1 MHSLIARIALSV
13 AVATP
18 TLSSA
23 ATPTAPS
30 STTLRA
36 VVEIEEE
43 VYRFTPANNGAGPM
57 WCGGST
63 CVVRDGER
71 VFASGLETLSEAK
84 PLNNVR
90 WLLFER
96 EGQRWNL
103 LLADPTGRT
112 REPSPLAILPGAH
125 LLLSANPT
133 LNSDPGAYAGPA
145 EPQILQ
151 FDLAEM
157 RAPFQLLRP
166 AWSGKPRFTEHS
178 YRSFAADGPN
188 RELLLLQNI
197 DYTHAEWTFRDRH
210 GDWSA
215 NGQLKWPMDDRP
227 ERPQPIRICYPNV
240 ALQNRAAYFCGVSD
254 IIEPN
259 PAWRA
264 YKRELTGREWDYD
277 FRRLFFTWS
286 PDLARENFRPWIEI
300 ASRESTCGGISPAI
314 SGSLPTT
321 PFTSS
326 GRNGHSTSAC
336 ANVSSRRPARPT
348 NSTTPSFATAR
359 SSSDVRSWKRARANR
374 ERFPPR
380 RDFISRRRTAY
391 SWFATLVAP
400 GPTGIP
406 SPRTAFSNSGREAN
420 RGAWASSPSSSRS
433 ISFSPPHPGPVQRH
447 RNFSIC
453 SGTRSTART
462 PSATPASG
470 STLWGQISNIDI
482 WSDGPKRNSPN
493 LPPGHCRLASGDRPP
508 HWLSMAPNAYRLFS
522 VRR

>member
-1 MHSLIARIALSV
+1 MHSLIAQIALSV
-13 AVATP
+13 AFATP

-63 CVVRDGER
+63 CLVRDGER
-71 VFASGLETLSEAK
+71 VFASGLETLPEAK

-96 EGQRWNL
+96 DAQRWNL
-103 LLADPTGRT
+103 LLADPAGRT
-112 REPSPLAILPGAH
+112 REPSPLVILPGAH

-145 EPQILQ
+145 EPQILE

-157 RAPFQLLRP
+157 GAPFQGLP
-166 AWSGKPRFTEHS
+166 PVWSGKPRFTEHS

-197 DYTHAEWTFRDRH
+197 DYTHVEWTFRDRH

-215 NGQLKWPMDDRP
+215 NGQLKWPMDNRP
-227 ERPQPIRICYPNV
+227 EKPQPIRICYPNV

-264 YKRELTGREWDYD
+264 YKKELTGREWDYD

-300 ASRESTCGGISPAI
+300 ASRESTCGGISPGDLWVAPDHAI
-314 SGSLPTT
+314 HLIWTE
-321 PFTSS
+321 
-326 GRNGHSTSAC
+326 
-336 ANVSSRRPARPT
+336 
-348 NSTTPSFATAR
+348 
-359 SSSDVRSWKRARANR
+359 RALDERLR
-374 ERFPPR
+374 ERFFPEAR
-380 RDFISRRRTAY
+380 QTHQLNYAIVRDGQVVLRRTLLEAREGE
-391 SWFATLVAP
+391 SREIPAAP
-400 GPTGIP
+400 RFHI
-406 SPRTAFSNSGREAN
+406 
-420 RGAWASSPSSSRS
+420 
-433 ISFSPPHPGPVQRH
+433 
-447 RNFSIC
+447 
-453 SGTRSTART
+453 T
-462 PSATPASG
+462 PSNRLFVVCYVGGTGANGNSVSENRLFELRAGGEPGVMDILPFQQPFHHFFTATPRAGSAPSEFLDLLGHQVNRPDTISYARVRLHPSG
-470 STLWGQISNIDI
+470 SDL
-482 WSDGPKRNSPN
+482 K
-493 LPPGHCRLASGDRPP
+493 
-508 HWLSMAPNAYRLFS
+508 Y
-522 VRR
+522 